1 MGLGYQD
8 YTKLLASEC
17 FIMLKR
23 IDLNCFIE
31 GKEDNETWNLIVIEI
46 RLFVRFLVSMCI
58 VNQAMC

>member
-8 YTKLLASEC
+8 YPKFLTSDC

>member
-17 FIMLKR
+17 FIMLER

>member
-8 YTKLLASEC
+8 HTKLLASEC

-31 GKEDNETWNLIVIEI
+31 GKEDNETWNLIVIQI

-58 VNQAMC
+58 INQAMC